1 MGDLSNGNVGN
12 HIYFMKIGIDKDY
25 VKFFIIFGI
34 VTILTPF
41 LMDIIVRSWKTDL
54 MKQLADGIKSIDPSG
69 TSILFSIAVGFYIG
83 SIFLLYLD
91 IYKRVQAISL
101 SIGLFSITSYI
112 SKLFII
118 NYNFIFIILGIFIGG
133 LSGNRFKFTY
143 RKEIKQA
150 AANISIISVIY
161 VVISYIIFYLSTAD
175 SGNFIKD
182 SVVVLIFSYF
192 FGEVMNYKAKG
203 SKIFVLGPAQSGKT
217 LFIAGCYMRA
227 LEIAKG
233 PVKPSPDLLELIDQ
247 MHKEEII
254 WPRRTQEISKY
265 QFIYDIGGLFPKEM
279 MLRTLDY
286 PGPFIEKIYKY
297 MYIKRSSKKGEND
310 KKYEEEIKYETVAK
324 EITKSDKLIFIVDGS
339 KYPNFA
345 DMGITQYVKILG
357 KLQENGR
364 NVKPYIVVTKSDF
377 FTREYPNY
385 ENDYEGFKEF
395 IESRI
400 SNSIFIK
407 ELLNEA
413 SASIYPVFYYTK
425 KVNGGG
431 NENYIPLRDENKN
444 VYTYGFDKFM
454 DDLIE

>member
-1 MGDLSNGNVGN
+1 
-12 HIYFMKIGIDKDY
+12 MKIGIDKDY

-34 VTILTPF
+34 VTVLIPF
-41 LMDIIVRSWKTDL
+41 LMDIIVRSWKTEM
-54 MKQLADGIKSIDPSG
+54 MKQLADGIKSVDPSG
-69 TSILFSIAVGFYIG
+69 TSILFSIAIGFYIG

-91 IYKRVQAISL
+91 RYKRMQAILL
-101 SIGLFSITSYI
+101 SIGLVSVTSYI
-112 SKLFII
+112 TRLFTI
-118 NYNFIFIILGIFIGG
+118 NFNLIFLILGVFIGG
-133 LSGNRFKFTY
+133 ILGNRFKFTY
-143 RKEIKQA
+143 RKEVKQA
-150 AANISIISVIY
+150 AANITIISVTY
-161 VVISYIIFYLSTAD
+161 VVISYIIFYVSTAD
-175 SGNFIKD
+175 SSNFIKD
-182 SVVVLIFSYF
+182 SAVVLIFSYF

-233 PVKPSPDLLELIDQ
+233 PIKPSPDLLELIDQ

-265 QFIYDIGGLFPKEM
+265 QFVYESGSLFPKEM

-286 PGPFIEKIYKY
+286 PGPFIEKIYEY
-297 MYIKRSSKKGEND
+297 MYIKRSPKKGEKD
-310 KKYEEEIKYETVAK
+310 KKYGEEIKYETVAK
-324 EITKSDKLIFIVDGS
+324 EITKSDKLIFIIDGS

-357 KLQENGR
+357 KLQENRR
-364 NVKPYIVVTKSDF
+364 NVKPYIVITKSDF
-377 FTREYPNY
+377 FTGDYPNY
-385 ENDYEGFKEF
+385 ENDYEGFKQF

-425 KVNGGG
+425 KINEEG
-431 NENYIPLRDENKN
+431 NENYIPLRDENRN

-454 DDLIE
+454 DDLIENTSMVWH

>member
-1 MGDLSNGNVGN
+1 
-12 HIYFMKIGIDKDY
+12 MKIGIDKDY

-41 LMDIIVRSWKTDL
+41 LMDIIVRSWKTEP
-54 MKQLADGIKSIDPSG
+54 MKQLADGIKSVDTSG
-69 TSILFSIAVGFYIG
+69 ASILFSVAIGFYIG

-91 IYKRVQAISL
+91 RYKRVQAILL
-101 SIGLFSITSYI
+101 SIGLFSVTSYI
-112 SKLFII
+112 VKLFDV
-118 NYNFIFIILGIFIGG
+118 NFNLIFIILGVFIGG
-133 LSGNRFKFTY
+133 ISGNSFKLTY

-150 AANISIISVIY
+150 AANITIISVTY
-161 VVISYIIFYLSTAD
+161 VVISYIIFYLATDD
-175 SGNFIKD
+175 SSNFIKD
-182 SVVVLIFSYF
+182 SMVVLIFSYF

-227 LEIAKG
+227 LETAKG

-247 MHKEEII
+247 MHKEDII
-254 WPRRTQEISKY
+254 WPRRTQEISRY
-265 QFIYDIGGLFPKEM
+265 QFIYESGSLFPKEM

-286 PGPFIEKIYKY
+286 PGPFIEKIYDY
-297 MYIKRSSKKGEND
+297 MYIKKQQKKDEND
-310 KKYEEEIKYETVAK
+310 KKYEDEIKYELVAK
-324 EITKSDKLIFIVDGS
+324 EITKADKLIFIIDGS

-357 KLQENGR
+357 KLREKRR
-364 NVKPYIVVTKSDF
+364 NVKPYVVITKSDF
-377 FTREYPNY
+377 FTREYPDY
-385 ENDYEGFKEF
+385 ENDYEGFKQF

-413 SASIYPVFYYTK
+413 SASFYPVFYYTK
-425 KVNGGG
+425 KINGDG

-454 DDLIE
+454 DGLIEQSIV

>member
-1 MGDLSNGNVGN
+1 
-12 HIYFMKIGIDKDY
+12 MKIGIDKDY

-34 VTILTPF
+34 VTVLIPF
-41 LMDIIVRSWKTDL
+41 LMDIIVKSWKTEL
-54 MKQLADGIKSIDPSG
+54 MKQLADGIKSVDPSG
-69 TSILFSIAVGFYIG
+69 TSVLFSIAIGFYIG

-91 IYKRVQAISL
+91 RYKRMQAIL
-101 SIGLFSITSYI
+101 RSIGLVSVTDYI
-112 SKLFII
+112 SKLFSI
-118 NYNFIFIILGIFIGG
+118 NFNLIFIILGTFIGG
-133 LSGNRFKFTY
+133 ISGNRFKFTY
-143 RKEIKQA
+143 RKEVKQA
-150 AANISIISVIY
+150 AANITIISVTY

-175 SGNFIKD
+175 SSNFIKD
-182 SVVVLIFSYF
+182 SAVVLIFSYF

-233 PVKPSPDLLELIDQ
+233 PIKPSPDLLELIDQ

-265 QFIYDIGGLFPKEM
+265 QFVYESGSLFPKEM

-286 PGPFIEKIYKY
+286 PGPFIEKIYEY
-297 MYIKRSSKKGEND
+297 MYIKITPKKGEKD
-310 KKYEEEIKYETVAK
+310 KKYGEEIKYETVAK
-324 EITKSDKLIFIVDGS
+324 EITKSDKLIFIIDGS

-357 KLQENGR
+357 KLQEHR
-364 NVKPYIVVTKSDF
+364 KNVKPYIVITKSDL
-377 FTREYPNY
+377 FTKDYPNY
-385 ENDYEGFKEF
+385 ENDYEGFKQF

-425 KVNGGG
+425 KINEEG
-431 NENYIPLRDENKN
+431 NENYIPLRDENRN
-444 VYTYGFDKFM
+444 LYTYGFDKFM
-454 DDLIE
+454 DDLIENTSMVWH

>member
-1 MGDLSNGNVGN
+1 
-12 HIYFMKIGIDKDY
+12 MKIRIDKDY

-34 VTILTPF
+34 VTILMPF

-54 MKQLADGIKSIDPSG
+54 MKQLADGIKSIDSSG
-69 TSILFSIAVGFYIG
+69 ISILFSIAIGFYIG

-91 IYKRVQAISL
+91 NYKRVQAILL

-112 SKLFII
+112 SKLFSI
-118 NYNFIFIILGIFIGG
+118 NFNLVFVILGIFIGG
-133 LSGNRFKFTY
+133 VSGNRFKFTY

-161 VVISYIIFYLSTAD
+161 VVISYVIFYLSTVD
-175 SGNFIKD
+175 NSNFIKD

-203 SKIFVLGPAQSGKT
+203 SKIFVLGPAKSGKT

-247 MHKEEII
+247 MHKEEVI

-265 QFIYDIGGLFPKEM
+265 EFIYDIGGLFPKEM
-279 MLRTLDY
+279 ILRTLDY
-286 PGPFIEKIYKY
+286 PGPFIERIYKY
-297 MYIKRSSKKGEND
+297 MYVKISSKKGEGD
-310 KKYEEEIKYETVAK
+310 KKYEEEIKYITVAK
-324 EITKSDKLIFIVDGS
+324 EITKSDKLIFIIDGS

-345 DMGITQYVKILG
+345 DMGITQYIKILG
-357 KLQENGR
+357 KLHENRR

-377 FTREYPNY
+377 FTKEYP
-385 ENDYEGFKEF
+385 DYETNYKGFKEL

-407 ELLNEA
+407 ELMNEA

-425 KVNGGG
+425 KVNGEG
-431 NENYIPLRDENKN
+431 NEYYIPLRDENKN

-454 DDLIE
+454 DDLIK